1 MTTQWFTPTITTQTA
16 EFEDHVQWQAG
27 YINSV
32 DAYGRTQ
39 TTPNTDLSKNVN
51 GVIQS
56 IRPLVYIANDGHAPR
71 REYTWYITFTGFNI
85 TDITDPI
92 NGIAVQTNLRRK
104 GRIMDE
110 TVSLSLQGNM
120 IGENKIDYGLDELN
134 HVPIHNS
141 MTYGGAT
148 DLWQTELTAAILQDP
163 TFGVTL
169 RLQSHL
175 FYPHKESV
183 LIDSVQLRVY

>member
-1 MTTQWFTPTITTQTA
+1 MTTQWFKPTITTQTA
-16 EFEDHVQWQAG
+16 EFEEHVQWQAG
-27 YINSV
+27 YIASV

-39 TTPNTDLSKNVN
+39 TTPNTNLTN
-51 GVIQS
+51 GTGLIQS

-71 REYTWYITFTGFNI
+71 REKTWYITFTGFNI

-92 NGIAVQTNLRRK
+92 NGIEVQTQLRRR
-104 GRIMDE
+104 GRIMDD
-110 TVSLSLQGNM
+110 TISLSLQGNM

-141 MTYGGAT
+141 MTYGGLT
-148 DLWQTELTAAILQDP
+148 DLWQTQLTAAILQDP

-175 FYPHKESV
+175 FYPHRESV

>member
-16 EFEDHVQWQAG
+16 EFEEHVQWQAG
-27 YINSV
+27 YTTSV

-39 TTPNTDLSKNVN
+39 TAPNTDLSNVIN
-51 GVIQS
+51 VIQS

-85 TDITDPI
+85 TGITNPI
-92 NGIAVQTNLRRK
+92 NGIQVQTSIRRK

-110 TVSLSLQGNM
+110 TVQLTYQENLM
-120 IGENKIDYGLDELN
+120 GENKINYKLDELN
-134 HVPIHNS
+134 HVPVHNS
-141 MTYGGAT
+141 MVYGGPT
-148 DLWQTELTAAILQDP
+148 DLWDNQLTAAMIQDP

-175 FYPHKESV
+175 YYPHKETV
-183 LIDSVQLRVY
+183 LIDSVQLMVY

>member
-1 MTTQWFTPTITTQTA
+1 MTTQWFTPTTTAQIA
-16 EFEDHVQWQAG
+16 EFEEHVQWQAG
-27 YINSV
+27 YITSV

-39 TTPNTDLSKNVN
+39 TTPNTNLTIST
-51 GVIQS
+51 GPIQS
-56 IRPLVYIANDGHAPR
+56 IRPILYIANDGHAPR
-71 REYTWYITFTGFNI
+71 RERTWYITFTGFNI

-92 NGIAVQTNLRRK
+92 NGIEVQTRLRRR

-110 TVSLSLQGNM
+110 TVSLSLNGDM
-120 IGENKIDYGLDELN
+120 IGENKIDYNLDDLN
-134 HVPIHNS
+134 HVPINDV
-141 MTYGGAT
+141 TNYGSPT
-148 DLWQTELTAAILQDP
+148 DLWQTQLTAAMLQDP

-175 FYPHKESV
+175 FYPHRETV